1 MTQITHK
8 GQHLLRHK
16 AQDIKYNNSIQ
27 PAVRDVK
34 TALDNVYSSLFTVL
48 VWKEPVATKAD
59 LPLVGNT
66 INDARGVQDDG
77 AGLPGI
83 YVCIA
88 TTGTVDEQ
96 WEKIANIDWMGNEVK
111 VVAYADSPFTAAI
124 ENMLLV
130 DTTGGDVVVNLPSA
144 ASHINKFYD
153 IKNYVSTPYDVLI
166 YPDDPSEF
174 IEGETSAVL
183 SEAGTCLT
191 LVSDGS
197 HWHIL

>member
-16 AQDIKYNNSIQ
+16 AQDVKYTNPLQ
-27 PAVRDVK
+27 PAVDDVK
-34 TALDNVYSSLFTVL
+34 EALDNVYTSLFTVL
-48 VWKEPVATKAD
+48 VWKDSVATKGD
-59 LPLVGNT
+59 LPLTGNT

-77 AGLPGI
+77 AGTPAI

-96 WEKIANIDWMGNEVK
+96 WKKIANVDWLGNIVK
-111 VVAYADSPFTAAI
+111 VVTFADSPFTAGL

-130 DTTGGDVVVNLPSA
+130 DTTGGDVEIHLPPA
-144 ASHINKFYD
+144 GTHTNKFYD
-153 IKNYVSTPYDVLI
+153 IKNYVSTPYDVII
-166 YPDDPSEF
+166 YPDSPTEF

-183 SEAGTCLT
+183 SEVGTCLT